1 MTQYPARPST
11 FTQLTTTDDW
21 ERFVSCAG
29 TWDGV
34 DGTGSLSPG
43 LDNVNRGVVIQ
54 PGTCMIKGQLWR
66 CDAAV
71 TIPYLATPSQD
82 RIDMLVM
89 RLTRQAST
97 AATVVTPTLL
107 QGPTATPAV
116 PPALTQQATPGI
128 WDIPVCQLTMHAN
141 GNVDTLID
149 VRQLVGRAVVS
160 MFSTEGHL
168 LQIRASAW
176 KSTRGTS
183 FAGTA
188 LAGIT
193 SAQRTRF
200 SVLGTQLLASIWT
213 SYTTRS
219 QFP

>member
-1 MTQYPARPST
+1 MTQYPARPSA

-107 QGPTATPAV
+107 QGPTASPAV

-188 LAGIT
+188 LAGI
-193 SAQRTRF
+193 
-200 SVLGTQLLASIWT
+200 
-213 SYTTRS
+213 
-219 QFP
+219 